1 MIAGTL
7 LIGMP
12 GGSEWIFIIVALC
25 AISIMPIVAIVF
37 YMKNRELKRRLKEVT
52 DEKNALVS
60 RLLDK

>member
-25 AISIMPIVAIVF
+25 AISIMPIVAVVF
-37 YMKNRELKRRLKEVT
+37 YMKKPGMEKAVKRG
-52 DEKNALVS
+52 N
-60 RLLDK
+60 